1 MQEVQKSRKIDI
13 FPTGLTHGFGPKM
26 ALVIMNL
33 VAFILTFVEL
43 FLPIIISLLLAK
55 LNKNYTA
62 TTNEM
67 IKIESRVKISAAV
80 F

>member
-1 MQEVQKSRKIDI
+1 
-13 FPTGLTHGFGPKM
+13 M

-43 FLPIIISLLLAK
+43 ILPIIINLLLAK
-55 LNKNYTA
+55 WNKNYTA

-67 IKIESRVKISAAV
+67 IKIESPVKISAAV